1 MIQHLENFRT
11 VHLEIMSEIQTS
23 IKSAQ
28 LKSKATEIFADATFG
43 LNKWRSN
50 VRVLESVDDVTKET
64 YAKQQLGVPK
74 REEASILG
82 LLWSKQQD
90 AIAVKFP
97 AIPTEPIKTGILGKV
112 TRVYDPLVLV
122 VRTTLTGETTMKRYQ
137 RSTFILSLTP
147 VEKV

>member
-1 MIQHLENFRT
+1 
-11 VHLEIMSEIQTS
+11 MSEIQTS

-50 VRVLESVDDVTKET
+50 VRVLLTKET

-74 REEASILG
+74 GEEASILG
-82 LLWSKQQD
+82 LLWSNQQD

-97 AIPTEPIKTGILGKV
+97 ATPTEPNKTGILGKV
-112 TRVYDPLVLV
+112 TRVYNHTY
-122 VRTTLTGETTMKRYQ
+122 R
-137 RSTFILSLTP
+137 
-147 VEKV
+147 